1 VNHHIEFVTRTPAG
15 FAAVVTHTSVIDV
28 QDVISDIRS
37 NRATYSAGPS
47 SWNRSPVK
55 AVPFLDSAFLFANW
69 DGTRRNNL
77 HDVAVAPGGAT
88 GLAPGRDDAA
98 PLLRRVRAR
107 LAAAARTLRPRGRR
121 EAARVRV

>member
-1 VNHHIEFVTRTPAG
+1 MNHHIEFVTRTPAG

-47 SWNRSPVK
+47 SWSRSPVK

-88 GLAPGRDDAA
+88 GLTAGRVDAA
-98 PLLRRVRAR
+98 TFLGRAR
-107 LAAAARTLRPRGRR
+107 ARIAAAARTLGLRRRR